1 MHSAGDD
8 DGYAVVLDFFPD
20 DLLHLFVVLLQG
32 HYDADVLGAIPM
44 PAQMASR
51 RPVPAESCP
60 PVMAVVSLSE
70 MTMVTSAFSLTQSS
84 SPVMPEWVKV
94 ESPMTATAGCRP
106 ASEAPFAIKYGGAHI
121 HARVNGVE
129 WGIGSQR
136 VATNVAEHL
145 ISGIFFFNYLGQ
157 HRVHVAMAATLAQSG
172 RAHLYQRRNA
182 EFSLVLLA
190 YWHVP
195 RCPGSALRL

>member
-1 MHSAGDD
+1 M
-8 DGYAVVLDFFPD
+8 VLDFFPD

-32 HYDADVLGAIPM
+32 HYDADVFGSYTDAGADGFQTSGAGRVLSSGHGGGFVVGDDDGDVGVFVDAI
-44 PAQMASR
+44 QQSR
-51 RPVPAESCP
+51 HARVGEGGVADDGYGR
-60 PVMAVVSLSE
+60 M
-70 MTMVTSAFSLTQSS
+70 Q
-84 SPVMPEWVKV
+84 
-94 ESPMTATAGCRP
+94 AGIR
-106 ASEAPFAIKYGGAHI
+106 STLRHGDGGAHI

-145 ISGIFFFNYLGQ
+145 ISGIFFFQYLGQ
-157 HRVHVAMAATLAQSG
+157 HRVHVAVTATLAQSG

-190 YWHVP
+190 YGTCHAV
-195 RCPGSALRL
+195 RVQLSVL